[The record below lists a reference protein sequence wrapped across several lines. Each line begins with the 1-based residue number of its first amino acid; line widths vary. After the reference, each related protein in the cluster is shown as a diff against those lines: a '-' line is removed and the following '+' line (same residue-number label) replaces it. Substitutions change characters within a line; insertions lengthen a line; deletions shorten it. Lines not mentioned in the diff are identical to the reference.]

1 MDLAIK
7 NRATKSDIS
16 EGTEHFAIESE
27 MVDRHLQG
35 EFSAAY
41 KFARIA
47 PILAIG
53 RNQVFEREARIE
65 YCRQNNIKLIQRLT
79 AGGAIYIDENQIC
92 FSIIMPKKVLGEN
105 IAARLEN
112 ATISIANALK
122 PFGLDAEFK
131 APNDLLTKNRQKI
144 GSVFGYEARDSF
156 LLFATIIEK
165 LDLKSAM
172 SALLVPTEK
181 LTVTGLEHA
190 KERMTALDEIQGF
203 IYDKIAIEAA
213 IIEKFEFDYSIKLK
227 EFKSEDFEAHEC
239 RTKEW
244 KLNELNFETKDKTEG
259 ATLRALIEIE
269 NQKVQDL
276 RFATDGHFFPANS
289 LNLLAHY
296 LNGAKIS
303 DILEIAKL
311 FFEINNFDAAGF
323 GAADIIA
330 LLERVIAK
338 HKIMIDFGLNHNQAS
353 GIMLAGGNDPK
364 TALENANVMLV
375 PYCAKPN
382 WCKWR
387 HTIDCVECGKCEVSD
402 AYTMARERNMDVV
415 TITNFE
421 HLAETLETMKEKG
434 VKSYVGMCCGEFFL
448 KRHHAF
454 RNSGMDA
461 VLMDIEG
468 ATCYE
473 LKEEHLAYQGAF
485 KAEAALDL
493 EVVNKIMANVPIGS
507 PENKPCITG
516 IAVRPH
522 ERAALKRGCENCGFA
537 RGEG

>member
-1 MDLAIK
+1 MDLVYN
-7 NRATKSDIS
+7 NRADITNINQ
-16 EGTEHFAIESE
+16 GARHFAVESN
-27 MVDRHLQG
+27 MLCAQLNG
-35 EFSAAY
+35 EIKAAY
-41 KFARIA
+41 KFARFK
-47 PILAIG
+47 PVLAIG
-53 RNQVFEREARIE
+53 RNQVFEREARLE
-65 YCRQNNIKLIQRLT
+65 YCQENEIDLVQRST
-79 AGGAIYIDENQIC
+79 AGGAIYIDGNQIC
-92 FSIIMPKKVLGEN
+92 FSIVLPKSALGEN
-105 IAARLEN
+105 IANRLEN
-112 ATISIANALK
+112 AATAISKALK
-122 PFGLDAEFK
+122 PFGLESEFK
-131 APNDLLTKNRQKI
+131 APNDLQTKNRQKI
-144 GSVFGYEARDSF
+144 GSVFGLEQRDSF

-190 KERMTALDEIQGF
+190 KERMTALDEIESF
-203 IYDKIAIEAA
+203 NYDRSAIEAA
-213 IIEKFEFDYSIKLK
+213 LIRQFEIEFGIEL
-227 EFKSEDFEAHEC
+227 SEYIANSEVALEC
-239 RTKEW
+239 RAKDW
-244 KLNELNFETKDKTEG
+244 QLNDSNFETKDKTEG
-259 ATLRALIEIE
+259 ATLRALIEI
-269 NQKVQDL
+269 QDGLVRDL

-289 LNLLAHY
+289 LNLLGYHIK
-296 LNGAKIS
+296 GANVSEIP
-303 DILEIAKL
+303 EIAKV
-311 FFEINNFDAAGF
+311 FFELNVFDAAGF
-323 GAADIIA
+323 GANDIIA
-330 LLERVIAK
+330 LLDRVIAK

-364 TALENANVMLV
+364 AALENANVMLV

-402 AYTMARERNMDVV
+402 AYTMARERNMDVI

-421 HLAETLETMKEKG
+421 HLSDTLKKMRDSG

-493 EVVNKIMANVPIGS
+493 DVVNKIMANVPIGA
-507 PENKPCITG
+507 PKNKPCITG
-516 IAVRPH
+516 VAVRPH

>member
-1 MDLAIK
+1 MNIDAQKLEAEIGA
-7 NRATKSDIS
+7 NN
-16 EGTEHFAIESE
+16 HFTIESE
-27 MVDRHLQG
+27 MIAAHLNDTAAIYR
-35 EFSAAY
+35 FS
-41 KFARIA
+41 RIS
-47 PILAIG
+47 PVLAIG
-53 RNQVFEREARIE
+53 RNQVFEREARLE
-65 YCRQNNIKLIQRLT
+65 YCRANNIDLIQRLT
-79 AGGAIYIDENQIC
+79 AGGAIFIDENQIC
-92 FSIIMPKKVLGEN
+92 LSIAMPKYVLGNN
-105 IAARLEN
+105 IANRLEN
-112 ATISIANALK
+112 AALAIGGALCE
-122 PFGLDAEFK
+122 FGLETEFK
-131 APNDLLTKNRQKI
+131 APNDLQTKNRQKI
-144 GSVFGYEARDSF
+144 GSVFGYEVRDSF

-165 LDLKSAM
+165 LDLKTAM

-190 KERMTALDEIQGF
+190 KERMTDLSEIDGF
-203 IYDKIAIEAA
+203 HYDRKAIETA
-213 IIEKFEFDYSIKLK
+213 IINEFEKRFKVSLNKFEPAPTEIPQC
-227 EFKSEDFEAHEC
+227 H
-239 RTKEW
+239 TKTWEIGE
-244 KLNELNFETKDKTEG
+244 NCFETKDKTEG

-269 NQKVQDL
+269 NDKVKNL
-276 RFATDGHFFPANS
+276 KFATDGHFFPANS

-296 LNGAKIS
+296 IKGARIYE
-303 DILEIAKL
+303 ILEITEV
-311 FFEINNFDAAGF
+311 FFQNNIFDAAGF
-323 GAADIIA
+323 DAKDIIA
-330 LLERVIAK
+330 LLERVVAK
-338 HKIMIDFGLNHNQAS
+338 HQIMLDFGLNHNQAS
-353 GIMLAGGNDPK
+353 GIMLAGRNDPK
-364 TALENANVMLV
+364 AALQNANVMLV

-421 HLAETLETMKEKG
+421 HLADTLETMKAKG

-493 EVVNKIMANVPIGS
+493 EVVNKIMANVPIGA
-507 PENKPCITG
+507 PENKPCLTG
-516 IAVRPH
+516 VELRPH
-522 ERAALKRGCENCGFA
+522 ERAAMKRCENCGFS
-537 RGEG
+537 GEKP